1 MQTSNIFSGNKKI
14 RDITGS
20 YILAYLVNE
29 LLYWFKKYPDGF
41 YKFIGPCKHRAYKKG
56 DSWAEVLGCAARH
69 FSRLFDKIGTRYTSK
84 TKFLQEKDPFK
95 GKPFVSYYDR
105 DTNQMYFLINYK
117 IANTLY
123 GFVNAISKD
132 TKKTTDDPVTE
143 TCEKK
148 IQESTPPISS
158 CNEQKMT
165 ENKDV
170 KQVPTRPAVSS
181 YIETTST
188 QQELSLDNS
197 HAKLEI
203 EKKMIEIWMNTG
215 GKEGEDVTLTR
226 ERIAFLK
233 KAFKDKFDR
242 SLEKW
247 KAYCERAASSKFLM
261 GEKTSFKAD
270 LDCILKFKIMKKIF
284 EGQYGIGDRR
294 VLPPPPDN
302 QGLENEIK
310 TSDEPEKIKQF
321 RIKCLYAVGGHIY
334 TAWFKNLSINF
345 DGKNFFLVAPTK
357 FIADYVGRTF
367 SSNLRVLLEKT
378 GNPMLTVSIYASNE
392 TRERFM
398 IEQLINKN
406 NFNEYGW

>member
-1 MQTSNIFSGNKKI
+1 MQTSNIFSGDKKI

-56 DSWAEVLGCAARH
+56 DSWSEVLGCAARH

-117 IANTLY
+117 IANALY
-123 GFVNAISKD
+123 GCDKAISKD

-148 IQESTPPISS
+148 VQESTPPISS
-158 CNEQKMT
+158 CNGQNM
-165 ENKDV
+165 DS
-170 KQVPTRPAVSS
+170 KQLPTRPAVSS
-181 YIETTST
+181 HIETTST
-188 QQELSLDNS
+188 QQELSKDNS
-197 HAKLEI
+197 HARLEI
-203 EKKMIEIWMNTG
+203 QKKMIEIWTNTVEQ
-215 GKEGEDVTLTR
+215 GKEQITLTPK
-226 ERIAFLK
+226 RIAFLR
-233 KAFKDKFDR
+233 KAFTDKFES

-247 KAYCERAASSKFLM
+247 KEYCEKVASSKFLM
-261 GEKTSFKAD
+261 GEIKASFRAT
-270 LDCILKFKIMKKIF
+270 LDWVLKFEVIQKIL

-321 RIKCLYAVGGHIY
+321 RLKCLNAVGGHTY
-334 TAWFKNLSINF
+334 TSWFKNLSINF
-345 DGKNFFLVAPTK
+345 DGKNFSLVAPTK

-367 SSNLRVLLEKT
+367 YSNLRVLLEKT
-378 GNPMLTVSIYASNE
+378 GNPRLAVSIYASNE
-392 TRERFM
+392 TMERFR
-398 IEQLINKN
+398 IEQLINNN
-406 NFNEYGW
+406 NFNGYGW